1 MDEKEESD
9 TMETKSNLNEQLNSI
24 LVAVQAQAVKA
35 DESMRKLGDR
45 VQGISVS
52 VEELSHKVEYL
63 HLTSGKPTDGR
74 ATESYHTRDGED
86 EVANTN

>member
-52 VEELSHKVEYL
+52 VEELSHKVEYF
-63 HLTSGKPTDGR
+63 HQENRQTVKQQR
-74 ATESYHTRDGED
+74 WRR
-86 EVANTN
+86 

>member
-1 MDEKEESD
+1 M
-9 TMETKSNLNEQLNSI
+9 
-24 LVAVQAQAVKA
+24 
-35 DESMRKLGDR
+35 
-45 VQGISVS
+45 QGISVS